1 MVWAKIVQAHL
12 LLDYD
17 LRLLI
22 EIFLQSEP
30 LPTELHGPIS
40 FLKWIA
46 FYKPTINSQAL
57 LFFNTWPD
65 QS

>member
-17 LRLLI
+17 LRLLL

-40 FLKWIA
+40 FL
-46 FYKPTINSQAL
+46 SG
-57 LFFNTWPD
+57 
-65 QS
+65 